1 MQEIISTREAANR
14 LEVSTRTIT
23 RAIHA
28 GVFRAKYGGLYKNR
42 IVGVYTE
49 DVAELE
55 RRATQVG
62 YIDAGH
68 TPASEIGGDV

>member
-23 RAIHA
+23 RGIHA

-42 IVGVYTE
+42 IVGVYAE
-49 DVAELE
+49 DVENLSRQTSGQTA
-55 RRATQVG
+55 RGNV
-62 YIDAGH
+62 
-68 TPASEIGGDV
+68 

>member
-23 RAIHA
+23 RGIHA

-42 IVGVYTE
+42 IVGVYAE

-55 RRATQVG
+55 RRATRNTRK
-62 YIDAGH
+62 
-68 TPASEIGGDV
+68 TPTRDRGKRKDKNR

>member
-23 RAIHA
+23 RGIHA

-42 IVGVYTE
+42 IVGVYAE
-49 DVAELE
+49 DVAKLE
-55 RRATQVG
+55 HRATQPQDG
-62 YIDAGH
+62 SA
-68 TPASEIGGDV
+68 TRNTRPAAR